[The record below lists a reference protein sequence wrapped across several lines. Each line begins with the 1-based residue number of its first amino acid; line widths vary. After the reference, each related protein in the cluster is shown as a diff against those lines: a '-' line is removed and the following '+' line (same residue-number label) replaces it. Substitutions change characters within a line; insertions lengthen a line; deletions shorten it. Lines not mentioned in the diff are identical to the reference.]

1 MLGLAARPLLHLNR
15 QSDTMLML
23 LIENYMCGKSVSN
36 VHMELY
42 QLIFQNIIMISLM
55 IHAVRY
61 TNTVYIVYSIAL
73 VDSSKESRPYCE
85 CDRKLM
91 RALSMM
97 IPQYSHYDASS
108 CSKGKQ
114 AESSCCQWGVYHYS
128 TYNPNTSCCGFDG
141 VKPIGTC

>member
-1 MLGLAARPLLHLNR
+1 MAALVVDCLLHLNR

-61 TNTVYIVYSIAL
+61 RYTVYIVYSIAF
-73 VDSSKESRPYCE
+73 
-85 CDRKLM
+85 
-91 RALSMM
+91 
-97 IPQYSHYDASS
+97 I
-108 CSKGKQ
+108 
-114 AESSCCQWGVYHYS
+114 
-128 TYNPNTSCCGFDG
+128 
-141 VKPIGTC
+141 